1 MRIGIVHTAASPC
14 GCAAAVAGGLAV
26 LGHESLIVDAEEI
39 WLRSEEL
46 AASCDVVIDH
56 TDTFMGWGVLRPFVR
71 WELERQG
78 ARIAGSPAR
87 ACFLADDKIAAKR
100 SLNAAGIPTPPG
112 LAATDPAVE
121 LPAWLRPPLILKP
134 SCEHMSRGLVLA
146 ETKEAAQAAVSSLL
160 SRYRQPVLVETFIP
174 GRELAVSLLE
184 TSGELTV
191 LPLLEW
197 LPAGGD
203 YAVLTEEFKL
213 QDNGS
218 SRPDARR
225 PALAAA
231 RREKIASLARRAF
244 RTLGLRDYARFD
256 LRVSPDGRCYFLEAN
271 TTPSLETAEALA
283 LSARWAGL
291 DYPDLVAA
299 MLAAAL
305 RRHDASRKEV
315 RDRQG
320 LQRRGDE
327 KQGA

>member
-78 ARIAGSPAR
+78 ARIAGSSAR

-112 LAATDPAVE
+112 IAVTE
-121 LPAWLRPPLILKP
+121 AEEALPAWLKPPLILKP

-146 ETKEAAQAAVSSLL
+146 ETIAEARTAASGLL
-160 SRYRQPVLVETFIP
+160 ARYRQPVLVETFIP

-184 TSGELTV
+184 TSGELAV

-213 QDNGS
+213 QENGA
-218 SRPDARR
+218 SRQDAQR
-225 PALAAA
+225 PVLAAA
-231 RREKIASLARRAF
+231 GGEKIASLARRAF

-256 LRVSPDGRCYFLEAN
+256 LRVSPAGKCYFLEAN
-271 TTPSLETAEALA
+271 TTPSLETAEALS

-291 DYPDLVAA
+291 DYPALIAA
-299 MLAAAL
+299 MLAAA
-305 RRHDASRKEV
+305 RRRQETSRKNV
-315 RDRQG
+315 RE
-320 LQRRGDE
+320 RRREQKG
-327 KQGA
+327 GR